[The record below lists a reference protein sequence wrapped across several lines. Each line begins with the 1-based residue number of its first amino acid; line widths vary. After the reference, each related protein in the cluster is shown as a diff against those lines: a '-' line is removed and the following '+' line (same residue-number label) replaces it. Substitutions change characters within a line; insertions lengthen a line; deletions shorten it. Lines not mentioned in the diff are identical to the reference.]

1 MLTRKTKKI
10 GSGLPGVRLLLDL
23 RWIGGGVAP
32 GDQGGGDGEVYRAL
46 LSLLSGRSGAASS
59 AAVASSSSSSSS
71 SSRQRIKNRI

>member
-32 GDQGGGDGEVYRAL
+32 GDQGGGDGEVCRAL
-46 LSLLSGRSGAASS
+46 LSLLSASFRGGVVGGADVVVVVVVV
-59 AAVASSSSSSSS
+59 VAGGE
-71 SSRQRIKNRI
+71 